1 MALTGR
7 DTELKE
13 LGELVEG
20 PDDRSGVLI
29 RGEAGIGKSALA
41 AATAA
46 AASVA
51 GLKVLRTTGAEAER
65 NLAFAGLHQLL
76 YPVRSG
82 VAQLPGPQRDALE
95 TALGL
100 ASGAEPSAYLVGLA
114 ALTLLAEEAAAKPLL
129 LVAEDVH
136 WLDRASADVLAFVAR
151 RIETEPIVLLATLRD
166 GAESP
171 LADAGLTPMT
181 LDRLAPEA
189 AAELLDAVAPRL
201 APRARTRVLAEAAGL
216 PLALTELP
224 AAVGELDGL
233 DPVLPLTERLE
244 RTFTARVAALP
255 EATRT
260 ALLVAALNETT
271 SLSETL
277 TATGA
282 LLGMGGTGAPGGG
295 DVDASGAEVCAGG
308 VAGSG
313 AEAGAGRSGSGAGA
327 AGRGG
332 ARAGVEA
339 EVARSGAAG
348 SGAKPGSG
356 RSSGGRSDAGAAA
369 GSGAGG
375 SGAESSVAGCGGGAG
390 SGVEAGAAGRKAAAR
405 PPAAAFPAPVADAAI
420 LAPAVEAGLVDLPAG
435 AVTFRHPLMRSAIPA
450 SATPLERRNAHL
462 ALGQTL
468 RDQPDRRAWH
478 QAAASSGPDE
488 TVAAELER
496 AAERARFRGGA
507 AAAVAA
513 LEQAARLSPGA
524 DDKTDRLLLAA
535 ELAVE
540 SGRRE
545 TAERLVHAAAPVD
558 PRRRATA
565 ARLLSEFEDGVRE
578 DPARVA
584 ELARTAA
591 SVADGGQHDAAL
603 RILWSAAMRCFW
615 TEPGAA
621 AREALLDVADRL
633 PVPDHDPRIVAVT
646 AYVAPFDRGEAV
658 LAHLRE
664 LVAKTGAD
672 PEVDRYLG
680 SAALQVGA
688 FDLAARF
695 SAAAA
700 PGLRAQGRLGL
711 LPRALAVQAW
721 SRVRLGDLAGAGPAA
736 AEAVRFARET
746 GQPFMG
752 GLATAVQAEI
762 AALRGE
768 HKQAKALA
776 DEAERAG
783 LAAGARPVL
792 ATVQLTRGLTSLS
805 EGRFED
811 AFADLRRLL
820 DPADPAYQL
829 ALRTYCVAELTE
841 AAVRAGR
848 TDELRD
854 VLAELEP
861 LAARTPAPAL
871 HIGLRYARA
880 VLDPS
885 DERFAEALRADLTGW
900 PAERGRVHL
909 AFGEW
914 LRRQRRVVESRT
926 HLRTARKT
934 FDALGLAAWAD
945 RARREL
951 RSAGESSP
959 NRGPDARD
967 KLTPHELSIA
977 QLAADGLTNRE
988 IGQRLYLSHRTVGT
1002 HLHRIFPKLGV
1013 SSRADLAEKL
1023 KTLEG

>member
-1 MALTGR
+1 MVLIGR

-13 LGELVEG
+13 LGELVDG
-20 PDDRSGVLI
+20 PEDRSGVVI
-29 RGEAGIGKSALA
+29 RGEAGIGKSALVA
-41 AATAA
+41 STAA

-51 GLKVLRTTGAEAER
+51 GLRVLRTTGAEAER
-65 NLAFAGLHQLL
+65 NLAYAGLHQLL
-76 YPVRSG
+76 HPVRAG
-82 VAQLPGPQRDALE
+82 VPELPGPQRDALQ

-114 ALTLLAEEAAAKPLL
+114 VLTLLAEEAAVKPLL

-151 RIETEPIVLLATLRD
+151 RIGTEPIVLVATVRD

-171 LADAGLTPMT
+171 LLEAGLAAMV
-181 LDRLAPEA
+181 LDRLPADA
-189 AAELLDAVAPRL
+189 AAEVLDAVAPRL
-201 APRARTRVLAEAAGL
+201 APAVRTRLLAEAAGL

-224 AAVGELDGL
+224 SAVASLDGV

-244 RTFTARVAALP
+244 RTFTARVAVLP

-271 SLSETL
+271 SLTETL
-277 TATGA
+277 AATGT
-282 LLGMGGTGAPGGG
+282 LLA
-295 DVDASGAEVCAGG
+295 VS
-308 VAGSG
+308 
-313 AEAGAGRSGSGAGA
+313 
-327 AGRGG
+327 
-332 ARAGVEA
+332 
-339 EVARSGAAG
+339 
-348 SGAKPGSG
+348 
-356 RSSGGRSDAGAAA
+356 
-369 GSGAGG
+369 
-375 SGAESSVAGCGGGAG
+375 
-390 SGVEAGAAGRKAAAR
+390 
-405 PPAAAFPAPVADAAI
+405 ADPEM
-420 LAPAVEAGLVDLPAG
+420 LAPAVEARLVELSAG
-435 AVTFRHPLMRSAIPA
+435 AITFRHPLMRSAIPA
-450 SATPLERRNAHL
+450 SATPLDRRNAHL
-462 ALGQTL
+462 ALVEAL

-478 QAAASSGPDE
+478 QAAATAGPDE
-488 TVAAELER
+488 TVAGELER
-496 AAERARFRGGA
+496 TAERARFRGGA
-507 AAAVAA
+507 AAAIAA
-513 LEQAARLSPGA
+513 LEQAARLSEQDGRRA
-524 DDKTDRLLLAA
+524 DRLLLAA

-545 TAERLVHAAAPVD
+545 TAERLVHAANPAD
-558 PRRRATA
+558 PRRRAAA

-584 ELARTAA
+584 ELTRTAA
-591 SVADGGQHDAAL
+591 SVAEAGHHDAAM

-615 TEPGAA
+615 TEPGPQ
-621 AREALLDVADRL
+621 ARKDLLDVADRL
-633 PVPDHDPRIVAVT
+633 PIPDADPRIVAVT
-646 AYVAPFDRGEAV
+646 AYVAPFERGAAV
-658 LAHLRE
+658 LGHLRE
-664 LVAKTGAD
+664 LVARTGAD

-736 AEAVRFARET
+736 AEAARFARET
-746 GQPFMG
+746 GQPFMA

-768 HKQAKALA
+768 HKQAKTLA

-792 ATVQLTRGLTSLS
+792 ATVQLTRGLTGLS

-848 TDELRD
+848 TDELRG
-854 VLAELEP
+854 VLAELEC
-861 LAARTPAPAL
+861 LDTPSPAL
-871 HIGLRYARA
+871 QIGLRYARA

-885 DERFAEALRADLTGW
+885 DELFAVALEADLTGW

-909 AFGEW
+909 AYGEW
-914 LRRQRRVVESRT
+914 LRRQRRVIESRT

-934 FDALGLAAWAD
+934 FDALGMAAWAD

-959 NRGPDARD
+959 HRGPDARD

-977 QLAADGLTNRE
+977 QLAAEGLTNRE

-1013 SSRADLAEKL
+1013 SSRADLAGTL
-1023 KTLEG
+1023 KALEG

>member
-13 LGELVEG
+13 LGELVDG
-20 PDDRSGVLI
+20 PEDRSGVLI
-29 RGEAGIGKSALA
+29 RGEAGIGKSALVA
-41 AATAA
+41 STAA

-51 GLKVLRTTGAEAER
+51 GLRVLRTTGAEAER
-65 NLAFAGLHQLL
+65 NLAYAGLHQLL
-76 YPVRSG
+76 HPVRAG
-82 VAQLPGPQRDALE
+82 VAELPAPQRDALQ

-100 ASGAEPSAYLVGLA
+100 ASGAKPSAYLVGLA
-114 ALTLLAEEAAAKPLL
+114 VLTLLAEEAAAKPLL

-151 RIETEPIVLLATLRD
+151 RIETEPIVLVATLRD

-171 LADAGLTPMT
+171 LLSAGLTSMV
-181 LDRLAPEA
+181 LERLPADA
-189 AAELLDAVAPRL
+189 AAEVLDSVAPRL
-201 APRARTRVLAEAAGL
+201 APAVRTRLLAEAAGL

-224 AAVGELDGL
+224 AAVASLDGV

-271 SLSETL
+271 SLAETL
-277 TATGA
+277 AATDA
-282 LLGMGGTGAPGGG
+282 LLGTGTT
-295 DVDASGAEVCAGG
+295 
-308 VAGSG
+308 
-313 AEAGAGRSGSGAGA
+313 
-327 AGRGG
+327 
-332 ARAGVEA
+332 
-339 EVARSGAAG
+339 
-348 SGAKPGSG
+348 
-356 RSSGGRSDAGAAA
+356 AAA
-369 GSGAGG
+369 D
-375 SGAESSVAGCGGGAG
+375 
-390 SGVEAGAAGRKAAAR
+390 
-405 PPAAAFPAPVADAAI
+405 PAI
-420 LAPAVEAGLVDLPAG
+420 LAPAVEARLIDLSAG

-450 SATPLERRNAHL
+450 SATPLDRRNAHL
-462 ALGQTL
+462 ALVEAL

-478 QAAASSGPDE
+478 QAAATAGPDE
-488 TVAAELER
+488 TVAGELER
-496 AAERARFRGGA
+496 TAERARFRGGA
-507 AAAVAA
+507 AAAIAA
-513 LEQAARLSPGA
+513 LEQAARLSPDAG
-524 DDKTDRLLLAA
+524 DRTDRLLLAA

-545 TAERLVHAAAPVD
+545 TAERLVHAANPAD

-565 ARLLSEFEDGVRE
+565 GRLLSEFEDGVRE

-591 SVADGGQHDAAL
+591 SVAEDGHHDAAM

-615 TEPGAA
+615 TEPGPE
-621 AREALLDVADRL
+621 ARKALLDVADRL
-633 PVPDHDPRIVAVT
+633 PIPDGDPRIVAVS
-646 AYVAPFDRGEAV
+646 AYVAPFERGKAV
-658 LAHLRE
+658 LGHLRE
-664 LVAKTGAD
+664 LVARTGAD

-721 SRVRLGDLAGAGPAA
+721 SRVRLGDLAGAVPAA

-746 GQPFMG
+746 GQPFMA

-768 HKQAKALA
+768 HKQAKTLA

-792 ATVQLTRGLTSLS
+792 ATVQLTRGLAGLS

-848 TDELRD
+848 TAELRE
-854 VLAELEP
+854 VVTGLEC
-861 LAARTPAPAL
+861 LDTPSPAL

-885 DERFAEALRADLTGW
+885 DELFAEALDSAGW

-909 AFGEW
+909 AYGEW

-934 FDALGLAAWAD
+934 FDALGMAAWAD

-977 QLAADGLTNRE
+977 QLAAEGLTNRE

-1013 SSRADLAEKL
+1013 SSRADLAGML

>member
-1 MALTGR
+1 MALSGR

-13 LGELVEG
+13 LGELVDG
-20 PDDRSGVLI
+20 PADRSGVVL
-29 RGEAGIGKSALA
+29 RGEAGIGKSALVA
-41 AATAA
+41 STAA

-51 GLKVLRTTGAEAER
+51 GLRVLRTTGAEAER
-65 NLAFAGLHQLL
+65 NLAYAGLHQLL
-76 YPVRSG
+76 YPVRAG
-82 VAQLPGPQRDALE
+82 VAELPAPQRDALR

-171 LADAGLTPMT
+171 LLEAGLPSMV
-181 LDRLAPEA
+181 LDRLPPDA
-189 AAELLDAVAPRL
+189 AAELLDSVAPRL
-201 APRARTRVLAEAAGL
+201 APAVRTRLLAEAAGL

-224 AAVGELDGL
+224 SAVAELDGL

-271 SLSETL
+271 SLTEAL
-277 TATGA
+277 AATGA
-282 LLGMGGTGAPGGG
+282 LLGVT
-295 DVDASGAEVCAGG
+295 
-308 VAGSG
+308 
-313 AEAGAGRSGSGAGA
+313 
-327 AGRGG
+327 
-332 ARAGVEA
+332 
-339 EVARSGAAG
+339 
-348 SGAKPGSG
+348 
-356 RSSGGRSDAGAAA
+356 
-369 GSGAGG
+369 
-375 SGAESSVAGCGGGAG
+375 AESG
-390 SGVEAGAAGRKAAAR
+390 
-405 PPAAAFPAPVADAAI
+405 I
-420 LAPAVEAGLVDLPAG
+420 LAPAVEARLVELSAG
-435 AVTFRHPLMRSAIPA
+435 AVTFRHPLMRSAIPGA
-450 SATPLERRNAHL
+450 FTPLDRRNAHL
-462 ALGQTL
+462 ALVEAL

-478 QAAASSGPDE
+478 QAAATAGPDE

-496 AAERARFRGGA
+496 TAERARFRGGA
-507 AAAVAA
+507 AAAIAA
-513 LEQAARLSPGA
+513 LEQAARLSPNVE
-524 DDKTDRLLLAA
+524 DKADRLLKAA

-545 TAERLVHAAAPVD
+545 TAERLVHAAGPVD
-558 PRRRATA
+558 SRRRATA
-565 ARLLSEFEDGVRE
+565 GRLLSEFEDGVRE

-591 SVADGGQHDAAL
+591 SVAEDGHHDAAM

-615 TEPGAA
+615 TEPG
-621 AREALLDVADRL
+621 REARQALLNVADRL
-633 PVPDHDPRIVAVT
+633 PIPGTDPRIVAVT
-646 AYVAPFDRGEAV
+646 AYVAPFERGEAV

-736 AEAVRFARET
+736 AEAARFARET
-746 GQPFMG
+746 GQPFMA

-768 HKQAKALA
+768 HKQAKTLA

-792 ATVQLTRGLTSLS
+792 ATVQLTRGLTGLS

-848 TDELRD
+848 TEALRD

-861 LAARTPAPAL
+861 LAAKTPSPAL

-880 VLDPS
+880 VLDPD

-934 FDALGLAAWAD
+934 FDALGMAAWAD

-977 QLAADGLTNRE
+977 QLAAEGLTNRE

-1013 SSRADLAEKL
+1013 SSRADLAGKL
-1023 KTLEG
+1023 KTLGG

>member
-1 MALTGR
+1 MALSGR
-7 DTELKE
+7 ETELKE
-13 LGELVEG
+13 LGELVDG
-20 PDDRSGVLI
+20 PEDRSGVLI
-29 RGEAGIGKSALA
+29 RGEAGIGKSALVA
-41 AATAA
+41 ETAA

-51 GLKVLRTTGAEAER
+51 GLRVLRTTGAEAER
-65 NLAFAGLHQLL
+65 NLAYAGLHQLL
-76 YPVRSG
+76 YPVRAG
-82 VAQLPGPQRDALE
+82 VAELPAPQRDALR

-100 ASGAEPSAYLVGLA
+100 AGGAEPSAYLVGLA
-114 ALTLLAEEAAAKPLL
+114 ALTLLAEEADAKPLL

-136 WLDRASADVLAFVAR
+136 WLDRASADALAFVAR
-151 RIETEPIVLLATLRD
+151 RIETEPIILVATCRD
-166 GAESP
+166 GAETP
-171 LADAGLTPMT
+171 LSDAGLAPM
-181 LDRLAPEA
+181 RLGRLPADA
-189 AAELLDAVAPRL
+189 AAELLDSVAPRL
-201 APRARTRVLAEAAGL
+201 TPAVRTRLLTEAAGH

-224 AAVGELDGL
+224 AAVADLDGL

-244 RTFTARVAALP
+244 RTFTARVTALP

-271 SLSETL
+271 SLAETL
-277 TATGA
+277 AATGA
-282 LLGMGGTGAPGGG
+282 LLG
-295 DVDASGAEVCAGG
+295 VGAE
-308 VAGSG
+308 
-313 AEAGAGRSGSGAGA
+313 GR
-327 AGRGG
+327 
-332 ARAGVEA
+332 
-339 EVARSGAAG
+339 
-348 SGAKPGSG
+348 
-356 RSSGGRSDAGAAA
+356 
-369 GSGAGG
+369 
-375 SGAESSVAGCGGGAG
+375 GGGAG
-390 SGVEAGAAGRKAAAR
+390 ADAAAAVG
-405 PPAAAFPAPVADAAI
+405 PATSGDPAI
-420 LAPAVEAGLVDLPAG
+420 LAPAADARLIELSAG

-450 SATPLERRNAHL
+450 AATSLDRRNAHL
-462 ALGQTL
+462 ALVAAL

-478 QAAASSGPDE
+478 QAAATAGPDE
-488 TVAAELER
+488 SVAEALELT
-496 AAERARFRGGA
+496 AERARRRGGA
-507 AAAVAA
+507 DAAIAA
-513 LEQAARLSPGA
+513 LEQAARLSLRPGRRA
-524 DDKTDRLLLAA
+524 DRLLLAA
-535 ELAVE
+535 ELAVD

-545 TAERLVHAAAPVD
+545 TAERLVHAARPGD
-558 PRRRATA
+558 PGRRATA
-565 ARLLSEFEDGVRE
+565 GRLLSEFEDGVRE

-591 SVADGGQHDAAL
+591 AVAADGHHDAAL

-621 AREALLDVADRL
+621 ARAALLDVADRL
-633 PVPDHDPRIVAVT
+633 PVPDDDPRRVAIT
-646 AYVAPFDRGEAV
+646 AYVAPFERGEAV
-658 LAHLRE
+658 LTRLRE

-721 SRVRLGDLAGAGPAA
+721 SRVRLGDLAGAVPAA

-746 GQPFMG
+746 GQPFMA

-768 HKQAKALA
+768 HRQAGALA

-792 ATVQLTRGLTSLS
+792 VTVQLTRGLVNLG
-805 EGRFED
+805 EGRFDD

-829 ALRTYCVAELTE
+829 ALRAYCVADLTE
-841 AAVRAGR
+841 AAVRAGQ
-848 TDELRD
+848 TDALRD
-854 VLAELEP
+854 IVAELEP
-861 LAARTPAPAL
+861 LAAKTSSPAL

-880 VLDPS
+880 VLDPG
-885 DERFAEALRADLTGW
+885 DALFAEALRADLTGW

-914 LRRQRRVVESRT
+914 LRRQRRIVESRT

-934 FDALGLAAWAD
+934 FDALGMAAWAD

-951 RSAGESSP
+951 RGAGESSP

-967 KLTPHELSIA
+967 KLTPHELGIA
-977 QLAADGLTNRE
+977 QLAAEGLTNRE

-1013 SSRADLAEKL
+1013 RSRADLAGML
-1023 KTLEG
+1023 KTLEE

>member
-1 MALTGR
+1 MALSGR
-7 DTELKE
+7 DPELKE
-13 LGELVEG
+13 LGELVDG
-20 PDDRSGVLI
+20 PEDRSGVLL
-29 RGEAGIGKSALA
+29 RGEAGIGKSALVA
-41 AATAA
+41 STAA

-51 GLKVLRTTGAEAER
+51 GLRVLRTAGAEAER
-65 NLAFAGLHQLL
+65 NLAYAGLHQLL
-76 YPVRSG
+76 YPVRAG
-82 VAQLPGPQRDALE
+82 VAELAAPQRDALR

-100 ASGAEPSAYLVGLA
+100 ADGPSPSAYLVGLA

-171 LADAGLTPMT
+171 LLEAGLPSMV
-181 LDRLAPEA
+181 LDRLPADA
-189 AAELLDAVAPRL
+189 AAELLDSVAPRL
-201 APRARTRVLAEAAGL
+201 APAVRTRLLAEAAGL

-224 AAVGELDGL
+224 LAVGELDGL

-255 EATRT
+255 ELTRT

-271 SLSETL
+271 SLAETL
-277 TATGA
+277 AATGA
-282 LLGMGGTGAPGGG
+282 LLGVTADPG
-295 DVDASGAEVCAGG
+295 
-308 VAGSG
+308 
-313 AEAGAGRSGSGAGA
+313 
-327 AGRGG
+327 
-332 ARAGVEA
+332 
-339 EVARSGAAG
+339 
-348 SGAKPGSG
+348 
-356 RSSGGRSDAGAAA
+356 
-369 GSGAGG
+369 
-375 SGAESSVAGCGGGAG
+375 
-390 SGVEAGAAGRKAAAR
+390 
-405 PPAAAFPAPVADAAI
+405 I
-420 LAPAVEAGLVDLPAG
+420 LAPAVEARLVELSAG

-450 SATPLERRNAHL
+450 SVTPLDRRNVHL
-462 ALGQTL
+462 ALVEAL
-468 RDQPDRRAWH
+468 RDQPDRCAWH
-478 QAAASSGPDE
+478 QAAATAGPDE
-488 TVAAELER
+488 SVAAALEQT
-496 AAERARFRGGA
+496 AERARFRGGA
-507 AAAVAA
+507 AAAIAA
-513 LEQAARLSPGA
+513 LEQAARLSPDA
-524 DDKTDRLLLAA
+524 TCRADRLLKAA

-545 TAERLVHAAAPVD
+545 TAERLVHAANPAD

-565 ARLLSEFEDGVRE
+565 GRLLSEFEDGVRE

-591 SVADGGQHDAAL
+591 SAAADGQHDAAM

-615 TEPGAA
+615 TEPGPE
-621 AREALLDVADRL
+621 ARQDLLNVADRL
-633 PVPDHDPRIVAVT
+633 PIPETDPRIVAVT
-646 AYVAPFDRGEAV
+646 AYVAPFERGQAV

-721 SRVRLGDLAGAGPAA
+721 SRVRLGDLAGAVPPA
-736 AEAVRFARET
+736 AEAARFARET
-746 GQPFMG
+746 GQPFMA

-768 HKQAKALA
+768 HKQAKTLA

-792 ATVQLTRGLTSLS
+792 ATVQLTRGLTGLS

-848 TDELRD
+848 TDALRD

-861 LAARTPAPAL
+861 LAAKTPSPAL
-871 HIGLRYARA
+871 QIGLRYARA
-880 VLDPS
+880 VLDPD

-934 FDALGLAAWAD
+934 FDALGMAAWAD

-977 QLAADGLTNRE
+977 QLAAEGLTNRE

-1013 SSRADLAEKL
+1013 SSRADLAGKL
-1023 KTLEG
+1023 KTLGG

>member
-1 MALTGR
+1 MALSGR
-7 DTELKE
+7 ETELKE
-13 LGELVEG
+13 LGELVDG
-20 PDDRSGVLI
+20 PDDRSGVVI
-29 RGEAGIGKSALA
+29 RGEAGIGKSALVA
-41 AATAA
+41 STAA

-51 GLKVLRTTGAEAER
+51 GLRVLRTTGSEAER
-65 NLAFAGLHQLL
+65 NLAYAGLHQLL
-76 YPVRSG
+76 YPVRAG
-82 VAQLPGPQRDALE
+82 VPELPGPQRDALR

-100 ASGAEPSAYLVGLA
+100 ADGASPSTYSVGLA
-114 ALTLLAEEAAAKPLL
+114 VLTLLAEEAAVKPLL

-151 RIETEPIVLLATLRD
+151 RIETEPIVLVATLRD

-171 LADAGLTPMT
+171 LLSAGLASMVLERLEADA
-181 LDRLAPEA
+181 A
-189 AAELLDAVAPRL
+189 ASLLDSVAPRL
-201 APRARTRVLAEAAGL
+201 APAVRTRLLTEAAGL

-224 AAVGELDGL
+224 AAVAESDGL
-233 DPVLPLTERLE
+233 DPRLPLTERLE
-244 RTFTARVAALP
+244 RTFSDRVAVLP
-255 EATRT
+255 EGTRT

-271 SLSETL
+271 SLTETL
-277 TATGA
+277 AATGA
-282 LLGMGGTGAPGGG
+282 WLEVPADPGL
-295 DVDASGAEVCAGG
+295 
-308 VAGSG
+308 
-313 AEAGAGRSGSGAGA
+313 
-327 AGRGG
+327 
-332 ARAGVEA
+332 
-339 EVARSGAAG
+339 
-348 SGAKPGSG
+348 
-356 RSSGGRSDAGAAA
+356 
-369 GSGAGG
+369 
-375 SGAESSVAGCGGGAG
+375 
-390 SGVEAGAAGRKAAAR
+390 
-405 PPAAAFPAPVADAAI
+405 
-420 LAPAVEAGLVDLPAG
+420 LAPAVEARLIELSAG

-450 SATPLERRNAHL
+450 AATPFDRRNAHL
-462 ALGQTL
+462 ALVEAL

-478 QAAASSGPDE
+478 QAAATAGPDE
-488 TVAAELER
+488 TVATELER
-496 AAERARFRGGA
+496 TAERARFRGGA
-507 AAAVAA
+507 AAAIAA
-513 LEQAARLSPGA
+513 LEQAARLSEEPERR
-524 DDKTDRLLLAA
+524 TDRLLLAA
-535 ELAVE
+535 GLAVE
-540 SGRRE
+540 SGQRE
-545 TAERLVHAAAPVD
+545 TAERLVRTAD
-558 PRRRATA
+558 PAGAHRRATA
-565 ARLLSEFEDGVRE
+565 TRLLSEFEDGVRE

-591 SVADGGQHDAAL
+591 AVAADGQHDAAV

-615 TEPGAA
+615 TEPGPE
-621 AREALLDVADRL
+621 ARKDLLDVADRL
-633 PVPDHDPRIVAVT
+633 PIPEDDPRVVAVT
-646 AYVAPFDRGEAV
+646 AYVAPFERGGAV
-658 LAHLRE
+658 LGHLRT

-695 SAAAA
+695 SSAAA
-700 PGLRAQGRLGL
+700 PGLRAQGRLGV
-711 LPRALAVQAW
+711 LPRALAVLAW
-721 SRVRLGDLAGAGPAA
+721 SRVRLGDLAGAVPAA
-736 AEAVRFARET
+736 AEAGRFARET
-746 GQPFMG
+746 GQPFMA

-762 AALRGE
+762 AALRGD
-768 HKQAKALA
+768 HKQAKTLA

-792 ATVQLTRGLTSLS
+792 ATVQLTRGLTHLG

-829 ALRTYCVAELTE
+829 ALRAYCVPELTE

-848 TDELRD
+848 TAELRD
-854 VLAELEP
+854 VLAG
-861 LAARTPAPAL
+861 LADLDTPSPAL
-871 HIGLRYARA
+871 QIGLRYARA

-885 DERFAEALRADLTGW
+885 DERFAEALEADLAGW

-934 FDALGLAAWAD
+934 FDALGMTAWAE

-977 QLAADGLTNRE
+977 QLAAEGLTNRE

-1013 SSRADLAEKL
+1013 SSRADLAGTL
-1023 KTLEG
+1023 KTLEQ